1 MSAAAGSEEPLAIYG
16 GPPSKAPSPPMFPGA
31 SLIDE
36 EEEAA
41 VRAVVRSRRLFR
53 FYGLGEAESQVARL
67 EAAFAAEVG
76 VPHALGVHSGTA
88 ALCTALAAAGIG
100 PGDEVVVPAYTWVA
114 TAAAVALVGATPV
127 LAEIDDSLTLNPGD
141 LARRIG
147 ARTRAVVP
155 VHMRGGAADMDPL
168 LAVSRAHGLTVIE
181 DVAQADGGAYR
192 GRRLGAWG
200 DLGCFSFQYSKMLT
214 SGEGGMVTT
223 ADRRLFERAVIYHDG
238 AGTGGRADFQ
248 EPPFLGQNYRMAELT
263 GAVALVQLG
272 RLPGLLARLRAA
284 AGAIRAGIAEEGLA
298 LRRLPDPAGDC
309 GIAVV
314 FFLPEV
320 PRGETKGAFLRALRA
335 EGISCGAL
343 WNPGSADAHVYT
355 GWQALLQRRTHHGPW
370 SPAAPADALVPDA
383 CPRSLE
389 WLDRAIHLDVH
400 PSFTE
405 ADVEGTIRGVR
416 RVARAML

>member
-1 MSAAAGSEEPLAIYG
+1 
-16 GPPSKAPSPPMFPGA
+16 MFPGA

-53 FYGLGEAESQVARL
+53 FYGLGESESQVARL

-127 LAEIDDSLTLNPGD
+127 LAEIDDSLTLAPDD

-181 DVAQADGGAYR
+181 DAAQADGGAYR

-238 AGTGGRADFQ
+238 AGTGGRTDFEQ
-248 EPPFLGQNYRMAELT
+248 PPFLGHNYRMAELT

-272 RLPGLLARLRAA
+272 RLRGLLAGLRAA
-284 AGAIRAGIAEEGLA
+284 AAAIRAGIADTGLA

-320 PRGETKGAFLRALRA
+320 PRGESKGAFLRALRA
-335 EGISCGAL
+335 EGAAEQLPVLRQAFAELLATPAPRSPTLHRAAVPLPDHLIARNRRGPTRT
-343 WNPGSADAHVYT
+343 PGRRGERAAST
-355 GWQALLQRRTHHGPW
+355 GRRDSGPD
-370 SPAAPADALVPDA
+370 PAA
-383 CPRSLE
+383 E
-389 WLDRAIHLDVH
+389 EGDRDGE
-400 PSFTE
+400 P
-405 ADVEGTIRGVR
+405 
-416 RVARAML
+416 